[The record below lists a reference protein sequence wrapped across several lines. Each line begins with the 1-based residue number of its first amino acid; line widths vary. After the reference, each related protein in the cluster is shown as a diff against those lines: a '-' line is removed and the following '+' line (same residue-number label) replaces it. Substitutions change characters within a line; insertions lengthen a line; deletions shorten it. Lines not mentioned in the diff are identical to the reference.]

1 MRKIITSDDVM
12 KILGTGKKNLV
23 LGEED
28 LLTDIAREVV
38 KRKGIQILL
47 ESQKEKEK
55 GNRNLTKAGQEKK
68 PVPEAKRKDKPKKA
82 AFYDLVI
89 KNGTV
94 ILPEAG
100 KIQVNVAVK
109 DGKIGALTTQQ
120 VEAVEEIDAQGLYV
134 IPGIIDPHTH
144 LGLSAPLEVELETE
158 SRSAV
163 LGGVTTAGSFYNH
176 TGSYLPTL
184 DNLEEKTAEYSR
196 IDLIPHLTLRD
207 DIQLGEV
214 EEYAGRGVQS
224 YKMYMCGIP
233 GMFPHQEDGFILK
246 AMERLAK
253 LPRKPVVCIHGENTS
268 IVDYSETEERLQ
280 ENTTLKEWGE
290 THPEIAESE
299 AVKRAAYLGNQAGI
313 PTYLVHVSCKGSIEE
328 LKKEKG
334 RDLYVETT
342 SPYLTIDTDSDIGVL
357 GKMLP
362 PFRSPESREAL
373 WEGLKAG
380 LIDTIGTDNVT
391 MTREEKQVDLGME
404 KALPGYPA
412 LGTHLPSVLNEGV
425 VKRGIPIEKIIP
437 LMTMNPAKIFGVYP
451 QKGTLLPGSDADI
464 VLVDMDCQK
473 TVNPGMVGSRSDF
486 SLYEN
491 KTLKGWPRATI
502 KGGHILAW
510 DGRITDDVYRGKVLK
525 R

>member
-12 KILGTGKKNLV
+12 KILGTGNKNLV

-55 GNRNLTKAGQEKK
+55 ENRNLTKAGQEKQ

-268 IVDYSETEERLQ
+268 IVDYSEAEERLQ

-290 THPEIAESE
+290 THPE
-299 AVKRAAYLGNQAGI
+299 
-313 PTYLVHVSCKGSIEE
+313 
-328 LKKEKG
+328 
-334 RDLYVETT
+334 
-342 SPYLTIDTDSDIGVL
+342 
-357 GKMLP
+357 
-362 PFRSPESREAL
+362 
-373 WEGLKAG
+373 
-380 LIDTIGTDNVT
+380 
-391 MTREEKQVDLGME
+391 
-404 KALPGYPA
+404 
-412 LGTHLPSVLNEGV
+412 
-425 VKRGIPIEKIIP
+425 
-437 LMTMNPAKIFGVYP
+437 
-451 QKGTLLPGSDADI
+451 
-464 VLVDMDCQK
+464 
-473 TVNPGMVGSRSDF
+473 
-486 SLYEN
+486 
-491 KTLKGWPRATI
+491 
-502 KGGHILAW
+502 
-510 DGRITDDVYRGKVLK
+510 DVYKRQGGKPFSCRSFAVYGI
-525 R
+525 RR